1 MKTIAV
7 LGGILS
13 AIFILSSI
21 ILACYN
27 SLKDKNDTIGHIIA
41 AVLVITILIALYGII

>member
-13 AIFILSSI
+13 AIFILSGI
-21 ILACYN
+21 ILACYG
-27 SLKDKNDTIGHIIA
+27 SLRDKNDTIGHIIVA
-41 AVLVITILIALYGII
+41 ALIVIILTALYGIV